1 MLSDYIHYR
10 TVTDIFGLL
19 GMVVSSIYLMV
30 VYERGFFG
38 FSKTTVVIHVQENE
52 NEDIEKEDKD

>member
-1 MLSDYIHYR
+1 MLSDFIHYR

-19 GMVVSSIYLMV
+19 GMVVSSIYLVV

-38 FSKTTVVIHVQENE
+38 FSKTTVVIHVQDTAN
-52 NEDIEKEDKD
+52 DDFEKEDKD